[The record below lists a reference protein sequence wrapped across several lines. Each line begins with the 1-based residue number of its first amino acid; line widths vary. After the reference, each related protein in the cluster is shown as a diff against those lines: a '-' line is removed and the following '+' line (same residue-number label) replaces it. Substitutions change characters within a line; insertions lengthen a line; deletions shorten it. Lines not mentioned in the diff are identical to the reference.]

1 MNKASFLKLLKKYI
15 NGKAAPEEQQFIISY
30 YNLFENDPDVLAL
43 LGIEKK
49 DQLKDEMYGAIMQ
62 NIAAAEIEDNQV
74 KPLYRR
80 IPFAAAAAILL
91 FVGIAGL
98 FFARV
103 KFSNRPNDTTYVN
116 RTTEN
121 QLIRLQDG
129 SSVKLS
135 PDSKITYP
143 LSFVNL
149 ADREVKLE
157 GEAFFDIKPDP
168 SKPFIVSTR
177 KIKTQVLG
185 TSFNIKALKRERNIT
200 ITVTRGKVKVSESN
214 NNTLGLLTKS
224 EQISYDT
231 RTFKSVKHTVDT
243 LGFVD
248 WKIPEYL
255 LNDVSLQEAV
265 KVLEKRYQVNFI
277 IKDSRLGSK
286 RFTTTFQ
293 KNESLDQVLKSLC
306 EFNSAVYQFDK
317 AKRTIFISRKPPVL
331 KSLN

>member
-1 MNKASFLKLLKKYI
+1 
-15 NGKAAPEEQQFIISY
+15 
-30 YNLFENDPDVLAL
+30 
-43 LGIEKK
+43 
-49 DQLKDEMYGAIMQ
+49 MYEAIMQ
-62 NIAAAEIEDNQV
+62 DIIAAEVEDKQV
-74 KPLYRR
+74 EPLYRR
-80 IPFAAAAAILL
+80 MPFAAAAAILL
-91 FVGIAGL
+91 FVCIAGL
-98 FFARV
+98 FFTRLNS
-103 KFSNRPNDTTYVN
+103 SNPQNDTTYVN
-116 RTTEN
+116 RTKEN

-135 PDSKITYP
+135 PGSKITYP
-143 LSFVNL
+143 LSFTNL
-149 ADREVKLE
+149 ANREVKLE

-168 SKPFIVSTR
+168 SKPFVVSTR
-177 KIKTQVLG
+177 KIKTHVLG
-185 TSFNIKALKRERNIT
+185 TSFNIKALNRERNIT

-214 NNTLGLLTKS
+214 NNTLCLLTKS

-277 IKDSRLGSK
+277 VKDPRLRSK

-317 AKRTIFISRKPPVL
+317 DKRTIFISRKPPVS
-331 KSLN
+331 KSIN